1 MILPFFASKSF
12 ELIYSQMDYNYCCQV
27 KCWLLIIYQRL
38 NIKYLSIHFVSKGDS
53 ASTAAAQKL
62 LEGSESEE
70 LPPLDIPETVPLPTE
85 GVKYESLSA
94 NQIKQVMDK
103 MTGLVYRRIREYVI
117 FLWIG
122 WQICIETLCIFW
134 MIEFL

>member
-1 MILPFFASKSF
+1 MF
-12 ELIYSQMDYNYCCQV
+12 
-27 KCWLLIIYQRL
+27 
-38 NIKYLSIHFVSKGDS
+38 IHFILKGDS

-62 LEGSESEE
+62 LEGSESDE
-70 LPPLDIPETVPLPTE
+70 LPPLEIPETVPLPTE

-122 WQICIETLCIFW
+122 SLRFVVQISCRF
-134 MIEFL
+134 